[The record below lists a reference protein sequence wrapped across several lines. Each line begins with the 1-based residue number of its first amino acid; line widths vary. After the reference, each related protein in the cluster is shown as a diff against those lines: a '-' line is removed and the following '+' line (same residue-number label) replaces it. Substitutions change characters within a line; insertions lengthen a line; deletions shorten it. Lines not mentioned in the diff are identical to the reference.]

1 MARNLKYNYI
11 TFSDRPG
18 QKISMFKIFK
28 RLFIAELLSKLD
40 AGADEV
46 SAAPASSST
55 VSSVTESLQA
65 KPGSRASPT
74 HGLYSPTPCSPPF
87 SVGAGVALAA

>member
-1 MARNLKYNYI
+1 MARDFKYNYI

-18 QKISMFKIFK
+18 QKINMFNTFK
-28 RLFIAELLSKLD
+28 RLFIAELLSKLE
-40 AGADEV
+40 AGVEV
-46 SAAPASSST
+46 SAALASSST

>member
-1 MARNLKYNYI
+1 VARNLKYNYI

-18 QKISMFKIFK
+18 QKINMFNIFK
-28 RLFIAELLSKLD
+28 RLFIADLLSKLE
-40 AGADEV
+40 AGVEV

-74 HGLYSPTPCSPPF
+74 HGLYPPTPCSPPL
-87 SVGAGVALAA
+87 SVGAGVAVAA